1 MYCSA
6 AAAGAE
12 RCAHS
17 AERGPLASLHAE
29 GRRCRTPKPRVGLP
43 FLPHLLSPNTARTS
57 RALVEGSFALPSEA
71 LGGGIRLIATGQ
83 RLWTNVG
90 SALRL
95 LVRCRP
101 FFDLVRLRIALL
113 GHWIIGTTSKIP
125 IVAHGWFPFTGPEV
139 SYTAGSNPA
148 IRRMFHARYLA
159 TRRARSEM
167 VFVTSHLDGC

>member
-57 RALVEGSFALPSEA
+57 RALVEGTFALPSEA

-113 GHWIIGTTSKIP
+113 GHWIIGPTSQIP
-125 IVAHGWFPFTGPEV
+125 IIAHGWFLSLAWTSRIQTGATQQSGGCFT
-139 SYTAGSNPA
+139 
-148 IRRMFHARYLA
+148 RD
-159 TRRARSEM
+159 RARSGYGLQSN
-167 VFVTSHLDGC
+167 VAGGPRPGP